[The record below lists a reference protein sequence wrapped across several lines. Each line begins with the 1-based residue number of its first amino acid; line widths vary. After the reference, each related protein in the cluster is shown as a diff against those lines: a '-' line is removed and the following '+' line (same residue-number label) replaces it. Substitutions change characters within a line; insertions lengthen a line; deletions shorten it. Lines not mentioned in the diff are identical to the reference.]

1 VAANLVKGKL
11 VGLSTVCNEFICRV
25 RCRNMLFKRVV
36 QHFQCVPFI
45 FQLAHVRT
53 TCGHRIRFHSSART
67 SISSSSRQVDMV
79 QTHQLG
85 KVLMQ
90 AFILQNMVHHLA
102 VYFVLIIVV
111 KASLGA
117 VRGMVVVAS
126 VSNALASL
134 HLVDFHL
141 LLGFIPTARPEQV
154 RTITQKLTNPSQ
166 LEYLGCGYII
176 FRRGDRCSVFRYL
189 LW

>member
-1 VAANLVKGKL
+1 
-11 VGLSTVCNEFICRV
+11 
-25 RCRNMLFKRVV
+25 
-36 QHFQCVPFI
+36 
-45 FQLAHVRT
+45 
-53 TCGHRIRFHSSART
+53 
-67 SISSSSRQVDMV
+67 MV

-102 VYFVLIIVV
+102 VSFVHIIVV

-117 VRGMVVVAS
+117 VRGMVIIAS

-141 LLGFIPTARPEQV
+141 LLGFYTNSTPRTSMYAQLHKNSQIRPNLS
-154 RTITQKLTNPSQ
+154 T
-166 LEYLGCGYII
+166 
-176 FRRGDRCSVFRYL
+176 
-189 LW
+189 